1 MLKFFKIILKSVRT
15 RGFGGFWGFFCFCN
29 SSVLFDLKFRNSCT
43 DHSFRCS
50 AALAC
55 FGSTYPPG
63 VGRAKVNGINNLRGA
78 GGGGVDPGGN
88 RAGSPAVGGRRYAG
102 RRPCA
107 QGSHAPLSR
116 RSTWGPTA
124 RGPGHRRASKTMTRA
139 TCKNYTVKSAQS
151 SKNYLARRVHV
162 AGQTLKTRHLA
173 FWQAVCNRKCVGAV
187 VGRCRRGAGR
197 CEVATAS
204 APGSAAPQG
213 ADGAG

>member
-63 VGRAKVNGINNLRGA
+63 ARRAKVNGINNLRGA

-88 RAGSPAVGGRRYAG
+88 RAGSPAVGGRAAIYWPG
-102 RRPCA
+102 PCA
-107 QGSHAPLSR
+107 QGSHAPLRR
-116 RSTWGPTA
+116 RSTWTWGPTA
-124 RGPGHRRASKTMTRA
+124 GGPGHGVRLR
-139 TCKNYTVKSAQS
+139 
-151 SKNYLARRVHV
+151 
-162 AGQTLKTRHLA
+162 
-173 FWQAVCNRKCVGAV
+173 
-187 VGRCRRGAGR
+187 
-197 CEVATAS
+197 
-204 APGSAAPQG
+204 P
-213 ADGAG
+213 